1 MHHPRQRPLP
11 DTLHSLGI
19 EELKERLEI
28 SPLLPGGPIQG
39 PHLDNCCS
47 CKIPEDPAP
56 NNPGGADIGE

>member
-1 MHHPRQRPLP
+1 MNRSHPRPLP
-11 DTLHSLGI
+11 DTLTSLGV

-28 SPLLPGGPIQG
+28 SPLLTVGDIQE

-56 NNPGGADIGE
+56 SDSGGVDIGE